1 MLFVQLCTYYILS
14 WWEGHG
20 KTVLGRFSASARW
33 SHRDLV
39 TREFLL
45 QRVRGVGP
53 ESLHFCKLPADGPAS
68 SQGFRTNFVFVGRL
82 CSAALFFFF
91 HDSVSTRAAG
101 AFSWDL
107 LYQKKF
113 ENSFEGVRL
122 AEAAGL
128 KTPLFSLDWKP
139 FKSSDGI
146 VKPNTRCLFWPG
158 VLYLLLSETI
168 L

>member
-1 MLFVQLCTYYILS
+1 MSDWNILTFVFLDICSSTSLYSALVLLVFIMYFVLFVQLCTYYILS

-45 QRVRGVGP
+45 RRVRGVGP

-82 CSAALFFFF
+82 CSAALFFF
-91 HDSVSTRAAG
+91 SRLCLNQS
-101 AFSWDL
+101 SWGIL
-107 LYQKKF
+107 L
-113 ENSFEGVRL
+113 RP
-122 AEAAGL
+122 
-128 KTPLFSLDWKP
+128 PLPEK
-139 FKSSDGI
+139 
-146 VKPNTRCLFWPG
+146 V
-158 VLYLLLSETI
+158 
-168 L
+168 

>member
-1 MLFVQLCTYYILS
+1 MSDWNILTFVFLDICSSTSLYSALVLLVFIMYFVLFVQLCTYYILS

-20 KTVLGRFSASARW
+20 KTVPGRFSASARW

-45 QRVRGVGP
+45 RRVRGVGP

-91 HDSVSTRAAG
+91 MTLSQPEQLGHSPETSSTRK
-101 AFSWDL
+101 S
-107 LYQKKF
+107 
-113 ENSFEGVRL
+113 
-122 AEAAGL
+122 L
-128 KTPLFSLDWKP
+128 KTHLRGS
-139 FKSSDGI
+139 G
-146 VKPNTRCLFWPG
+146 
-158 VLYLLLSETI
+158 LLKQQG
-168 L
+168 